1 MTQSRFGVRAEQ
13 IYNESIGMG
22 ESNPQMT
29 LGYLWAQPS
38 WTQETRGLGGSI
50 TWAWDET
57 LCNEIVPRF
66 EEHFWAIPLVSC
78 ESVKAS
84 MHRAF
89 DTWAMN
95 SRSLK
100 FTDVS
105 TRCRAAGY
113 AGAASCP
120 FAEIWVTALN
130 ATRDV
135 TALASD
141 PILSVPSAVFT
152 TAYRST
158 SNVVPSRSYAVVNG
172 NRTQSTTVTRRTI
185 ETVGGTISIRARDVC
200 WYLDSDFCSPF
211 HGWKRAWN
219 SPSAAYAVGVTIL
232 FTLWFLLLLVIA
244 IATCII
250 AGRGVMKQRAVRLDD
265 ITFSVEENA
274 KKPFMEKLCTLIVTE
289 YTVLF
294 MSLRVLLLILPWPFF
309 TAIFSTC
316 WSCYDFEA
324 ASAHEIGH
332 LLGLG
337 HPDLAPRETLS
348 NYEPNG
354 ANVYHAGLAGG
365 RPLSNTTWDCRVP
378 WKGVLN
384 GVPPGV
390 MLDPRTKQRPSIM
403 ESFTRHNPRSC
414 LTQDDLEAL
423 NVLYPNC
430 NGVLF
435 EPVCS
440 KHALNLGWL
449 RMCLYL
455 IVPFCIAVLTSC
467 LIQYAARRRLRTG
480 TCGFVSGD
488 ETVDEEGHESEQT
501 PAPVQLTGRNRNTGK
516 AVDGYASSSKA
527 LGTSTSSRVFSQV
540 RRFI

>member
-1 MTQSRFGVRAEQ
+1 
-13 IYNESIGMG
+13 
-22 ESNPQMT
+22 
-29 LGYLWAQPS
+29 
-38 WTQETRGLGGSI
+38 
-50 TWAWDET
+50 
-57 LCNEIVPRF
+57 
-66 EEHFWAIPLVSC
+66 
-78 ESVKAS
+78 

-158 SNVVPSRSYAVVNG
+158 SNVVPSRTYAVVNG
-172 NRTQSTTVTRRTI
+172 NRTQSTTATRRTI
-185 ETVGGTISIRARDVC
+185 ETVGGTISIRATRDVC

-309 TAIFSTC
+309 TAIFS
-316 WSCYDFEA
+316 
-324 ASAHEIGH
+324 
-332 LLGLG
+332 
-337 HPDLAPRETLS
+337 
-348 NYEPNG
+348 
-354 ANVYHAGLAGG
+354 
-365 RPLSNTTWDCRVP
+365 
-378 WKGVLN
+378 
-384 GVPPGV
+384 
-390 MLDPRTKQRPSIM
+390 
-403 ESFTRHNPRSC
+403 
-414 LTQDDLEAL
+414 
-423 NVLYPNC
+423 
-430 NGVLF
+430 
-435 EPVCS
+435 
-440 KHALNLGWL
+440 
-449 RMCLYL
+449 
-455 IVPFCIAVLTSC
+455 
-467 LIQYAARRRLRTG
+467 
-480 TCGFVSGD
+480 
-488 ETVDEEGHESEQT
+488 
-501 PAPVQLTGRNRNTGK
+501 
-516 AVDGYASSSKA
+516 
-527 LGTSTSSRVFSQV
+527 
-540 RRFI
+540 